1 MPVGTNQIEQF
12 RLRST
17 DPGIVAAN
25 GVANTWSDMWVYQ
38 VQKRNTLV
46 LKDGDPFTLRLVDA
60 AVAEPTSYTCRV
72 KIEKR
77 DSSGGN
83 TKLLYGPEFY
93 VMSRELTDPKLLAR
107 LNIPEGELR
116 MTESQLLVVSVL
128 DDAIDTVAS
137 SYFYTMIGKIRP
149 LMLG

>member
-1 MPVGTNQIEQF
+1 MAVTAAKVEQF
-12 RLRST
+12 RFTSN

-25 GVANTWSDMWVYQ
+25 GAANTWSDMWVYQ
-38 VQKRNTLV
+38 VQKGNTLI
-46 LKDGDPFTLRLVDA
+46 LKNGDPFSLRLVDA
-60 AVAEPTSYTCRV
+60 AVAEPGSYTCRV

-83 TKLLYGPEFY
+83 TKLVYGPDFY
-93 VMSRELTDPKLLAR
+93 IASRELTDPKILAR
-107 LNIPEGELR
+107 LSVPEGELR

-137 SYFYTMIGKIRP
+137 SYFHMYIAKIRP
-149 LMLG
+149 QLQG